1 MISVEREVVQIKE
14 PATSKPTVRSL
25 TFMLL
30 ITLFQL
36 ITLLEACMFISP
48 QRKTGNSAGSF
59 LYSAFPDKIKR
70 NYRFPTP
77 GWN

>member
-1 MISVEREVVQIKE
+1 
-14 PATSKPTVRSL
+14 
-25 TFMLL
+25 MLL

-36 ITLLEACMFISP
+36 LTLLEACMFIIP
-48 QRKTGNSAGSF
+48 QRKTVNSVGSF

-77 GWN
+77 GWNWTTHRQALQGFPDTCQV